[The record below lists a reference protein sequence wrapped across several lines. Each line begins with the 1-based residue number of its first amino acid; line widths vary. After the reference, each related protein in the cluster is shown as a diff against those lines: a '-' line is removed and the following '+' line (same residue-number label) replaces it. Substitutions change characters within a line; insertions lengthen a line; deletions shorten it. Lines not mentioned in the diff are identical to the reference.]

1 MPGTHIDIQS
11 RTDLQYWCGKLQCT
25 AYQLRDAVSQVGPL
39 PSNVEAYLRQ
49 RSDGL
54 HNIELPRGRRPS

>member
-1 MPGTHIDIQS
+1 MAGHSIDIQD
-11 RTDLQYWCGKLQCT
+11 RADVHYWCGKLNCT
-25 AYQLRDAVSQVGPL
+25 AYQLRDAVRQVGPL

-54 HNIELPRGRRPS
+54 HNIELPAGRRPS

>member
-1 MPGTHIDIQS
+1 MAGPRINLES
-11 RTDLQYWCGKLQCT
+11 RDEVKYWCGKLRCT
-25 AYQLRDAVSQVGPL
+25 AYQLRDAVRQVGAL

-54 HNIELPRGRRPS
+54 QDIELPPGRRPS

>member
-1 MPGTHIDIQS
+1 MAGHRIDLQS
-11 RTDLQYWCGKLQCT
+11 REDVRYWCGKLQCT
-25 AYQLRDAVSQVGPL
+25 AYQLRAAVEQVGPL

-54 HNIELPRGRRPS
+54 HNIELPPGRRPS

>member
-1 MPGTHIDIQS
+1 MAGHRI
-11 RTDLQYWCGKLQCT
+11 DLQSHQDVKYWCGKLHCT
-25 AYQLRDAVSQVGPL
+25 AYQLRDAVKQVGPL

-54 HNIELPRGRRPS
+54 HNIELPAGRRPS